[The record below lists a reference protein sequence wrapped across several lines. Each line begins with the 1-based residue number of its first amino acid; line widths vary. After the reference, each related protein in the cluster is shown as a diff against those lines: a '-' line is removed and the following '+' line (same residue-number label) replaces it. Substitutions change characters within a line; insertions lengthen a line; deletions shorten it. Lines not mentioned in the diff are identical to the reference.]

1 VINESAACILS
12 IYLSLLSAAI
22 DLFISWNHPPYKLF
36 FVYSAVVR
44 QLSQSIPKSSNKHN
58 TTLIL
63 APKSSGTFRNSSV
76 VINDMARAK
85 SNVIT
90 AHQLPESLKT
100 GLTVNSNHSMET
112 TSESSS
118 SLSSAST
125 CPHCSSI
132 LTEMSPKV
140 SSFASPFQQC
150 FFLASF
156 TDLMQD
162 FNDHVAS
169 CTRQSTATDDDDTSD
184 SSLTPPPDSP
194 AIIILKY
201 GKGRLTK
208 SDSVPS
214 VLSKVNEVNDS
225 VAKDSEVSAT
235 IESDDEP
242 EVKPILAY
250 DTTTFDYYDKIDDRE
265 DSVITR
271 PNSEE
276 PEIPKNSAISKIDGS
291 NEDKLEAKRFPFP
304 KFTSIEDFED
314 YVANVDESSYEDL
327 YDRTS
332 YIASVLVDY
341 QKEWDEIEKEI
352 YIHESYVKAQAKK
365 VAEAAK
371 YAEEEKAKVEDQ
383 KYLEVAEAY
392 KTQLKLSR
400 SDWEQFLEQYD
411 TNNAKENDLVERL
424 RSLRLPNFISA
435 IHKRQKG
442 REPELIKLVDRPLM
456 AERITKEELAMD
468 KRKRGRLID
477 QITFEDMK
485 HADVYGFNYSSQLHH
500 VGNQPQPTYSGK
512 LKGRGDASEEGR
524 SRSQR
529 NKQQKSY
536 DAERSN
542 TPETE
547 NDELPAKRA
556 RKPRMNLDMTLEPQ
570 GRTRTGPGSRSA
582 TPAIRTFPSG
592 KRVGRPPAKSKL
604 ADVHLPPLSASPT
617 YENVSSKRELEFDDR
632 ENLQQAAASLF
643 NQTHG
648 DDTPSTNGH
657 DSTGPTTAEPTRPS
671 SSSSMRSPK
680 KRKKE
685 AQYTDV
691 FRVAAIP
698 IAPENMQN
706 TPILPPQP
714 SVAFAD
720 TPPSSSGGVK
730 RKRKPKEPEI
740 DESLLDPEAAEALR
754 KKRAKSAKLS
764 ESLRKRWEAGAMA
777 GAMESRKVTNAAK
790 KAAKIN
796 ATTGG
801 SGVAS
806 ATPPIVPGIAP
817 NIPLPMDP
825 AQHPPIIP
833 ATAVDAPPAKR
844 KYVYKNPK
852 KPLAQTLQP
861 VATPPPDPAPPSA
874 EKVKS
879 ATKGKKRA
887 PPPLTTRLASS
898 RARKPARRALGMD
911 GADDEEEEEEIEQQ
925 LKSELKSEYKSEYDH
940 FQALTS
946 PGSPV
951 VLGKRNRRSKINL
964 AAAMHDDDLGDDDD
978 YSS

>member
-1 VINESAACILS
+1 LR
-12 IYLSLLSAAI
+12 L
-22 DLFISWNHPPYKLF
+22 ISN
-36 FVYSAVVR
+36 
-44 QLSQSIPKSSNKHN
+44 
-58 TTLIL
+58 
-63 APKSSGTFRNSSV
+63 NSSWP
-76 VINDMARAK
+76 
-85 SNVIT
+85 
-90 AHQLPESLKT
+90 L
-100 GLTVNSNHSMET
+100 
-112 TSESSS
+112 
-118 SLSSAST
+118 
-125 CPHCSSI
+125 
-132 LTEMSPKV
+132 
-140 SSFASPFQQC
+140 
-150 FFLASF
+150 F

-169 CTRQSTATDDDDTSD
+169 CTRPSTATDDDDTSD

-194 AIIILKY
+194 AIVILKY
-201 GKGRLTK
+201 GKGRRAK

-214 VLSKVNEVNDS
+214 VMSTVNEANDK
-225 VAKDSEVSAT
+225 VVKDSEVSAT

-242 EVKPILAY
+242 EVKLILAY
-250 DTTTFDYYDKIDDRE
+250 DTAAFDYYDKIDDRE
-265 DSVITR
+265 DSVVTR

-276 PEIPKNSAISKIDGS
+276 PEIPKSSAISKLDGS
-291 NEDKLEAKRFPFP
+291 NEDKLETKRFPFP

-314 YVANVDESSYEDL
+314 YVANIDDSSYEDL

-365 VAEAAK
+365 VAETAK
-371 YAEEEKAKVEDQ
+371 FAEEEKAKVEDQ
-383 KYLEVAEAY
+383 KYLEIAEAH
-392 KTQLKLSR
+392 KTELKLSR

-411 TNNAKENDLVERL
+411 TSNAKQNDLVERL
-424 RSLRLPNFISA
+424 RSLRLPNFLSA

-442 REPELIKLVDRPLM
+442 REPESIKLVDRPLM
-456 AERITKEELAMD
+456 AERITKEEIAMD

-617 YENVSSKRELEFDDR
+617 YPTYENVSSKRVLEFEDR
-632 ENLQQAAASLF
+632 ENLHHAAESLF

-648 DDTPSTNGH
+648 DATPSTNER

-680 KRKKE
+680 KRKRE
-685 AQYTDV
+685 PQFTDV
-691 FRVAAIP
+691 FPIAPMP

-730 RKRKPKEPEI
+730 RKRKPKEPEV
-740 DESLLDPEAAEALR
+740 DESLLDAEATEALR

-764 ESLRKRWEAGAMA
+764 ESLRKRWEKGDMA
-777 GAMESRKVTNAAK
+777 KAMESRKATNAMK
-790 KAAKIN
+790 KAAKAI
-796 ATTGG
+796 ATAGG
-801 SGVAS
+801 PSDLPV
-806 ATPPIVPGIAP
+806 TPPIVPNIAP
-817 NIPLPMDP
+817 NMPMIMNP
-825 AQHPPIIP
+825 VQHPPIIP
-833 ATAVDAPPAKR
+833 APATEAPPAKR

-852 KPLAQTLQP
+852 KPVAPTSQPLAI
-861 VATPPPDPAPPSA
+861 PPPPPAPLSA

-879 ATKGKKRA
+879 ATKGKKRV

-898 RARKPARRALGMD
+898 RARRPARRALGMD
-911 GADDEEEEEEIEQQ
+911 GAEDEEAEEDVEQQ
-925 LKSELKSEYKSEYDH
+925 WKSEYDH

-946 PGSPV
+946 PQSPV
-951 VLGKRNRRSKINL
+951 VLGKRNRKSKINL
-964 AAAMHDDDLGDDDD
+964 AAVMHDDDIGDDEE
-978 YSS
+978 YSSY